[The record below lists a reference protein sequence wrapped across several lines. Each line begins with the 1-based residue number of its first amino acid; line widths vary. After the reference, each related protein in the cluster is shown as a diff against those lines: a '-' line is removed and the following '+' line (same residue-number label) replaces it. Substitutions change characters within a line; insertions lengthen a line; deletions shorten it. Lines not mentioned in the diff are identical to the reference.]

1 MNSDLSGAVDS
12 NILDFNNGGKKSG
25 QLDLITVRNS
35 RNAKFPDGI
44 REFWPLLVK
53 RDAPK
58 SRHGYRIGKDD
69 GIRERD
75 GKSSRRGI
83 VAKKA
88 LEYGIRS
95 PLPDPDRRK
104 YCIRS
109 WGMIIALQLQ
119 LDIYTTI
126 RRREKYSAKAVSVN
140 KFSRERPRVLARAY
154 MGVEGSY

>member
-12 NILDFNNGGKKSG
+12 NILDFNNRGKRSG

-58 SRHGYRIGKDD
+58 SRHGYSIGKDD

-75 GKSSRRGI
+75 GRSSRRGI

-88 LEYGIRS
+88 QEYGIRS
-95 PLPDPDRRK
+95 PLPDPERRK

-119 LDIYTTI
+119 LDITI

-140 KFSRERPRVLARAY
+140 KFSRERPWVQARAY

>member
-1 MNSDLSGAVDS
+1 M
-12 NILDFNNGGKKSG
+12 
-25 QLDLITVRNS
+25 
-35 RNAKFPDGI
+35 
-44 REFWPLLVK
+44 K

-75 GKSSRRGI
+75 GISSRRGI

-104 YCIRS
+104 YCIYTIMRYDNS
-109 WGMIIALQLQ
+109 SAAPIGY
-119 LDIYTTI
+119 IYYY
-126 RRREKYSAKAVSVN
+126 KKA
-140 KFSRERPRVLARAY
+140 
-154 MGVEGSY
+154 

>member
-1 MNSDLSGAVDS
+1 MSSDLNGAVDS
-12 NILDFNNGGKKSG
+12 NILDFNNRGNRSS

-44 REFWPLLVK
+44 WEFWPLLVK

-75 GKSSRRGI
+75 GISSKRGI

-88 LEYGIRS
+88 LEYGIM
-95 PLPDPDRRK
+95 PGHLFQTLIEENTVYDHEV
-104 YCIRS
+104 
-109 WGMIIALQLQ
+109 W
-119 LDIYTTI
+119 
-126 RRREKYSAKAVSVN
+126 
-140 KFSRERPRVLARAY
+140 
-154 MGVEGSY
+154 

>member
-1 MNSDLSGAVDS
+1 MSSPCRNLYPVDRAFGFANIRWIVIYPVDS
-12 NILDFNNGGKKSG
+12 NILDFNNRGKRSG

-35 RNAKFPDGI
+35 RNAKFSDGI

-53 RDAPK
+53 RDALK

-75 GKSSRRGI
+75 GRSSRRGI

-104 YCIRS
+104 CCIRS
-109 WGMIIALQLQ
+109 WGIWGLIIALQLQ
-119 LDIYTTI
+119 LDITI
-126 RRREKYSAKAVSVN
+126 RRRENIPPKL
-140 KFSRERPRVLARAY
+140 FL
-154 MGVEGSY
+154 